1 MSATVTT
8 EKLDVRG
15 PHAGLLDWL
24 AANGV
29 EYELHKHPATV
40 TALETA
46 RIERVDPRRFAKT
59 LAVELANGDRA
70 IVVLDATARLDLVKA
85 ARTLDTTSVRL
96 VTEGELTELAPDIE
110 VGALPPVG
118 QLFGLRVLAD
128 FGIHDDPTISFPAG
142 SHRFAVMVDR
152 AAWERA
158 AHVVYADLAA
168 AIDRGPI
175 WAR

>member
-1 MSATVTT
+1 MTTSTSAGPA
-8 EKLDVRG
+8 LAG

-29 EYELHKHPATV
+29 EYELHEHPATV

-59 LAVELANGDRA
+59 LVVELANGERT
-70 IVVLDATARLDLVKA
+70 IVVLDATARLDLAKA
-85 ARTLDTTSVRL
+85 ARTLGTTSVRL

-128 FGIHDDPTISFPAG
+128 FAIHDDPTISFPAG

-158 AHVVYADLAA
+158 AHVAHADLAA
-168 AIDRGPI
+168 AIDRGPV